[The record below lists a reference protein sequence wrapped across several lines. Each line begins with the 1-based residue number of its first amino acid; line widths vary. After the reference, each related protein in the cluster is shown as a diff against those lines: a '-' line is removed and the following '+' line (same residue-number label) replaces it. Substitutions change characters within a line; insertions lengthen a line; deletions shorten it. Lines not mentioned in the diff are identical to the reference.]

1 MSFRSS
7 SAAKKLSWRTN
18 ITTSTHIFRVSNP
31 CALKSLL
38 GFCSNSETPT
48 SETLSSSVQ
57 DKENAVSEGNEN
69 DDQVTVNRIPRGK
82 RQNQDKLEIII
93 SRMMAN
99 RAWTTRLQNS
109 IRTLIPEFDHTL
121 VYNVLNTARNSEHA
135 LQFFRWVEKTG
146 YRHDRSTTLK
156 IIERLGGD
164 LKNNHAR
171 CILLDMPKK
180 GVQWDEDFFIELIYS
195 YGKSGIVQ
203 ESVNMFQ
210 KMKELG
216 VERSIKT
223 YDALFQVILRKGRE
237 AMARRFFNA
246 MLQDGV
252 MPTCRTYNIMIGGF
266 FLSEKVRT
274 AERFFKEMQEGEI
287 SPNDVTYNTMINGY
301 CRVKQMEH
309 AEKFFVEMKEK
320 KFIPDVISY
329 TTMIKGYVSTGR
341 VDDGLRLFEEMASA
355 GIQPTDI
362 TYSTLLPG
370 LCEADKM
377 PEAHKLLKDM
387 AAKHIAPRDKSI
399 FLRLISCQC
408 KLGNMDSATDVLE
421 GMNQLNIPAEA
432 AHYGVLIENFCKA
445 GLHDRA
451 IKLVDKVI
459 ENEILLNP
467 RSTTE
472 MESSAYNPMIEYL
485 CNHGQTG
492 KAETFFRQ
500 LLKKGIQDPAAFNNL
515 LRGHSKEG
523 SPEPALEILQI
534 MGRRG
539 VPSDA
544 DAYTALVESFLK
556 KGEPADAKTAL
567 DGMIESGHTPGPELF
582 RYVMESLFNDER
594 VQTAS
599 RVMKSMIEKGVKEN
613 MDLVP
618 KILEALFMRGHV
630 EEAIGRVKLLLDHDC
645 IPDFD
650 NLLNALCQKQKT
662 IAAQKLLEFGMERDD
677 CTISFSSYDK
687 VLDALL
693 AEGKTLNA
701 YSILCK
707 ISEKGG
713 LTDKSEDLIRSLN
726 AEGNTKQAD
735 ILSRM
740 MKEGDNAF
748 ISSKKGKKKVAVN
761 Y

>member
-1 MSFRSS
+1 MSFISS
-7 SAAKKLSWRTN
+7 SAAKKISWRTN
-18 ITTSTHIFRVSNP
+18 ITSTTHIFRVSNP

-38 GFCSNSETPT
+38 GFCSNS
-48 SETLSSSVQ
+48 SSIG
-57 DKENAVSEGNEN
+57 DKEENGVSDSQGNEN
-69 DDQVTVNRIPRGK
+69 DAVRRIPRGK
-82 RQNQDKLEIII
+82 RQTQEKLEIII
-93 SRMMAN
+93 SRMMEN

-109 IRTLIPEFDHTL
+109 IRTLVPEFDHTL
-121 VYNVLNTARNSEHA
+121 VYNVLDTARNSEHA

-156 IIERLGGD
+156 IIEILGRD

-180 GVQWDEDFFIELIYS
+180 GGQWDEDFFIELIYS

-266 FLSEKVRT
+266 FLSEKVKT
-274 AERFFKEMQEGEI
+274 AGRFFKEMQEREI
-287 SPNDVTYNTMINGY
+287 SPDGVTYNTMINGY
-301 CRVKQMEH
+301 CRVKQMEE

-320 KFIPDVISY
+320 KLNPDVISY

-341 VDDGLRLFEEMASA
+341 VDDGLRLFEEMTSA
-355 GIQPTDI
+355 GIEPTDI

-377 PEAHKLLKDM
+377 PEAHKLFKDM
-387 AAKHIAPRDKSI
+387 VAKHIAPRDKSI

-408 KLGNMDSATDVLE
+408 KLGNMDSAADVLE
-421 GMNQLNIPAEA
+421 GMKQLSIPTEA
-432 AHYGVLIENFCKA
+432 AHYGVLIENFCRA
-445 GLHDRA
+445 GVHDRA
-451 IKLVDKVI
+451 IDLLDKVI
-459 ENEILLNP
+459 ESEILLNP
-467 RSTTE
+467 RSTAE
-472 MESSAYNPMIEYL
+472 IESSAYNPMIEYL
-485 CNHGQTG
+485 CNHGHTG
-492 KAETFFRQ
+492 KAEAFLRQ
-500 LLKKGIQDPAAFNNL
+500 LLKKGIQDPVVFNNV

-534 MGRRG
+534 MRRRG

-544 DAYTALVESFLK
+544 DAYRALVESFLR

-582 RYVMESLFNDER
+582 RYVMESLFNDGR

-599 RVMKSMIEKGVKEN
+599 RVMKNMIEKGVKEN
-613 MDLVP
+613 MDLVA

-630 EEAIGRVKLLLDHDC
+630 EEAVGRVNLLLDHDC

-650 NLLNALCQKQKT
+650 SLLNALCEKQKT
-662 IAAQKLLEFGMERDD
+662 IAAQKLLEFGMDRDD
-677 CTISFSSYDK
+677 CAISFSSYDK

-693 AEGKTLNA
+693 AAGKTLNA

-707 ISEKGG
+707 ISESGG
-713 LTDKSEDLIRSLN
+713 LTDKSEDLIRRLN

-740 MKEGDNAF
+740 MKGGDGAF
-748 ISSKKGKKKVAVN
+748 ISSKKGKKKVPVISL
-761 Y
+761 